1 MNKAKSK
8 PVFKGKERK
17 RWLLRLSSRKPKIFM
32 ALKISEGSESLDQ
45 AKKNNHRNTVSGNC
59 QLDNI
64 FLPPI
69 E

>member
-17 RWLLRLSSRKPKIFM
+17 RCLLRLSSRKPKIFM

-45 AKKNNHRNTVSGNC
+45 AKKTITEILSAGTAS
-59 QLDNI
+59 LTI
-64 FLPPI
+64 FSSPL
-69 E
+69 